1 MNGNEYIKFM
11 TQEFTSYIDSTSE
24 ERKARRTKRQS
35 EPSVYSSKWLGVLP
49 FALKSAIR
57 KDSS

>member
-1 MNGNEYIKFM
+1 MNSNEYIKFM

-24 ERKARRTKRQS
+24 ERKSRKSNRKS
-35 EPSVYSSKWLGVLP
+35 EPSAYSSKWLGVLP

-57 KDSS
+57 KNSS

>member
-11 TQEFTSYIDSTSE
+11 TQEFTSFIDSTSE
-24 ERKARRTKRQS
+24 ERKTHRSNRKS
-35 EPSVYSSKWLGVLP
+35 EPSAYSSKWLGVLP
-49 FALKSAIR
+49 FALKSVLH

>member
-11 TQEFTSYIDSTSE
+11 TQEFTSFIDSTSE
-24 ERKARRTKRQS
+24 ERKTRRSKRRT

-49 FALKSAIR
+49 FALKSVMR